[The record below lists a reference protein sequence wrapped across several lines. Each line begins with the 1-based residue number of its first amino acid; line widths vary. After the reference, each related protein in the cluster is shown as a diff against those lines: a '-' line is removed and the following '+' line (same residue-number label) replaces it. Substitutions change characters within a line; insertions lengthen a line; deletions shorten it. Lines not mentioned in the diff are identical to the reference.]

1 MKKFILGSL
10 SFIGLLGFTS
20 CGGASTEAPNSSVS
34 ADTTKSKKVEI
45 VESKEPQTACD
56 CFEKWN
62 PEIEKLLNTSMK
74 ELAEKPLLFKDFG
87 EKISNDERCEK
98 LTSKFDNDEEAMKD
112 ECPAGKKF
120 FNNMKK
126 FKDLANQN
134 NNEPEELDEYE
145 AEDY

>member
-74 ELAEKPLLFKDFG
+74 ELAEKPLLFEDFG
-87 EKISNDERCEK
+87 EKISNDEN
-98 LTSKFDNDEEAMKD
+98 L
-112 ECPAGKKF
+112 
-120 FNNMKK
+120 NNNHGNSVN
-126 FKDLANQN
+126 NQN
-134 NNEPEELDEYE
+134 TIDSSKALPLTMSNNGN
-145 AEDY
+145 